1 MSWSAGI
8 LDVWRWGKKGVLE
21 TYDYHLRPACPK
33 CPEYTSAAPTTVIS
47 DTVNTVSQELP
58 RMAVS
63 GITRIAGLSGAAAIG
78 LGAYGAH
85 VIAPA
90 GKEVNEER
98 VKAFEVANRY
108 KIVVYIGMICDN
120 NM

>member
-1 MSWSAGI
+1 MTWTAGI
-8 LDVWRWGKKGVLE
+8 LDVWRWGKTGLIE
-21 TYDYHLRPACPK
+21 AYDYHLRPACPK
-33 CPEYTSAAPTTVIS
+33 CPEYSPAPATVIS
-47 DTVNTVSQELP
+47 DTVHTVSQEIP

-90 GKEVNEER
+90 GKEVNEEQ

-108 KIVVYIGMICDN
+108 KIVYIVNMICDS

>member
-1 MSWSAGI
+1 MSWTVGI
-8 LDVWRWGKKGVLE
+8 LDVWRWGKTGLLE

-33 CPEYTSAAPTTVIS
+33 CPDTSSPSATVIS
-47 DTVNTVSQELP
+47 DTVNTVRQEIP

-63 GITRIAGLSGAAAIG
+63 GITRIAGLSGAAAIS

-85 VIAPA
+85 VLAPA
-90 GKEVNEER
+90 GKEGNEEQ

-108 KIVVYIGMICDN
+108 KIIYRWCIDML
-120 NM
+120 